1 MAGVIASKVRKQRSA
16 LKADASRDAE
26 TQNNYLNVGNVFFLW
41 LFWINF
47 FLEYLIAFCWR
58 ELVQGKEKDQ
68 KDPEQSL

>member
-58 ELVQGKEKDQ
+58 EMVQGKEKDQ